1 MINKVKERINYY
13 VIYSKGKINNVII
26 GDYLSF
32 FVISFKIVIKA
43 QIMDQI
49 LQDLKQQGY
58 DE

>member
-13 VIYSKGKINNVII
+13 VIYIKGKINNVII